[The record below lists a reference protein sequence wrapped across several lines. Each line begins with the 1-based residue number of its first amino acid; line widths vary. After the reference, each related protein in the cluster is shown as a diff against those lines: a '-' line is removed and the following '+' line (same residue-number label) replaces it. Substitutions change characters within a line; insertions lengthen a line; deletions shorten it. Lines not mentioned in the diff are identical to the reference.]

1 MLVMLIIA
9 SARANDAGFMQAIVE
24 AQAEVRKNMKEIRAT
39 EMMYHTVNDAY
50 LAAGGAVRAYGE
62 LTPVPHAWVG
72 GERWN
77 KLGWK
82 PAGKLRSAYWVT
94 TSGMDFTVHGV
105 IDADGDGCAFEVVA
119 SATTEPTP
127 VPGTLACW

>member
-1 MLVMLIIA
+1 MVLIAVAVA
-9 SARANDAGFMQAIVE
+9 SANDAGFMQAIVE
-24 AQAEVRKNMKEIRAT
+24 AQGEVTRNVAEIRNASLKYNAET
-39 EMMYHTVNDAY
+39 NTY

-62 LTPVPHAWVG
+62 LTPTPHPWVG